1 MMNHQVFALK
11 EYAAFVSSDN
21 PLYASLGHP
30 PVGATI
36 TVGSS
41 KGPFYLENLQLQF
54 NTVQQ
59 KAVIFMG
66 GSIATGPG
74 ANQSQLFPQ
83 FSGTVVPAGQAY
95 AELVSKILA
104 SAPGVGVAKDPCGNP
119 AVIAF
124 GLSGGSVSIEII
136 RSDLLAFEGASLLVL
151 ATGCVPKDSKVS
163 IQIAFGS
170 P

>member
-1 MMNHQVFALK
+1 MMNDQVWALK
-11 EYAAFVSSDN
+11 KYAAFVSSDN

-41 KGPFYLENLQLQF
+41 KGPFYLENLQVQF

-59 KAVIFMG
+59 KDVIFMG

-74 ANQSQLFPQ
+74 ANQSQLFPG
-83 FSGTVVPAGQAY
+83 FSGTIVQAGQSY
-95 AELVSKILA
+95 AEIVSKILA

-119 AVIAF
+119 AVVAF
-124 GLSGGSVSIEII
+124 GFSSGSVSIEMI
-136 RSDLLAFEGASLLVL
+136 RSDLLPFEGASLLVL
-151 ATGCVPKDSKVS
+151 AAGCVPEDSTASLK
-163 IQIAFGS
+163 ITFGS
-170 P
+170 